1 MDERSNASES
11 TVDLMR
17 DPHAPA
23 ALTELART
31 SAVANDVAGL
41 LWVLRY
47 ADVER
52 LAIDRRLHGVRL
64 TIFDLMGITEGPLRR
79 WYGSLMFT
87 NEGDEHRRLRR
98 LVNAAFKPKAVNAL
112 REATREIVEE
122 RFGELRRDGGGD
134 LMRAFQYVPMRV
146 MCDLLGVPHEDVSIF
161 GSWADALSPVFLFMS
176 PEQIAAATD
185 AIGALLGYLDELVD
199 RRRRHPDDDLISAL
213 IAAEDEGNR
222 LTHEEL
228 LDMVANL
235 LVGGHDT
242 TASQIGCTLF
252 ELLGRPETVAEL
264 AERPQTIASAV
275 DETLRLQPAI
285 FFLPRTVI
293 EPIEIAGTIRVPGT
307 LLGLATAP
315 ANRDPLVWDRPD
327 DFVLDRF
334 EKPDAPRLLTFGTGS
349 HYCLGANLARMTL
362 EEAVRGLVETPCDPS
377 VDLTDVAWRMVLG
390 RSPASLPI
398 RLR

>member
-1 MDERSNASES
+1 MNERSNASETS
-11 TVDLMR
+11 VDLMR
-17 DPHAPA
+17 DPHAPT
-23 ALTELART
+23 ALAELARVC
-31 SAVANDVAGL
+31 AVANDVAGL

-52 LAIDRRLHGVRL
+52 LATDRRLHGVRL

-87 NEGDEHRRLRR
+87 NEGDEHGRLRR
-98 LVNAAFKPKAVNAL
+98 LVSAAFKPKAVDAL

-122 RFGELRRDGGGD
+122 RFVELRRDGGGD
-134 LMRAFQYVPMRV
+134 LIRAFQYVPMRV
-146 MCDLLGVPHEDVSIF
+146 MCGLLGVPHEDVPIF
-161 GSWADALSPVFLFMS
+161 GAWADALSPVFLFMS
-176 PEQIAAATD
+176 PEQIDAATD
-185 AIGALLGYLDELVD
+185 AIEALLGYLDKLVD
-199 RRRRHPDDDLISAL
+199 RRRRQPDDDLISAL

-264 AERPQTIASAV
+264 AARPHSIASAV

-285 FFLPRTVI
+285 VFLPRTVI

-307 LLGLATAP
+307 LLGLATSS
-315 ANRDPLVWDRPD
+315 ANRDPMVWERPD

-334 EKPDAPRLLTFGTGS
+334 EKPGAPRLLTFGTGS
-349 HYCLGANLARMTL
+349 HYCLGVNLARMTL
-362 EEAVRGLVETPCDPS
+362 AEAVRGLVENPSDPT
-377 VDLTDVAWRMVLG
+377 VDLTDITWRMVLG
-390 RSPASLPI
+390 RSPVSLPVK
-398 RLR
+398 LR

>member
-1 MDERSNASES
+1 MNERSNASETS
-11 TVDLMR
+11 VDLVR
-17 DPHAPA
+17 DPHAPT
-23 ALTELART
+23 ALNELARA
-31 SAVANDVAGL
+31 SAVANDVSGL

-47 ADVER
+47 TDVER

-87 NEGDEHRRLRR
+87 NEGDAHGRLRR
-98 LVNAAFKPKAVNAL
+98 LVNAAFKPKAVSAL
-112 REATREIVEE
+112 RAATRAIVEE
-122 RFGELRRDGGGD
+122 RFGDLRRDGGGD
-134 LMRAFQYVPMRV
+134 LMREFQYVPMRV

-161 GSWADALSPVFLFMS
+161 GAWADALSPVFLFMS
-176 PEQIAAATD
+176 PEQIDAATD
-185 AIGALLGYLDELVD
+185 ALGELLGYLDKLVD
-199 RRRRHPDDDLISAL
+199 RRRRRPDEDLISAL

-252 ELLGRPETVAEL
+252 ELLVRPETVAEL
-264 AERPQTIASAV
+264 AARPQTIASAV

-285 FFLPRTVI
+285 FLLPRTVI
-293 EPIEIAGTIRVPGT
+293 EPIEIAGAIRLPGT
-307 LLGLATAP
+307 LLGLATGA
-315 ANRDPLVWDRPD
+315 ANRDPVVWERPD

-334 EKPDAPRLLTFGTGS
+334 EQPDAPRLLTFGTGS
-349 HYCLGANLARMTL
+349 HYCLGANLAHMTL
-362 EEAVRGLVETPCDPS
+362 EETVRGLVENPSDPS
-377 VDLTDVAWRMVLG
+377 VDLTDIAWRMVLG
-390 RSPASLPI
+390 RSPVSLPI
-398 RLR
+398 ELR